1 MQPQQEEDDFPAEF
15 DELLMTDV
23 NTASEPGKPAAPA
36 APDPAEQTTPESATS
51 GTEDSAATSDPAVP
65 AENFTASDLAPE
77 SSTQA
82 ASNPAV
88 TSENFTASDLADSA
102 SNLTQAAAEAGDS
115 TTEIL
120 TLEEDA
126 SANANGPI
134 SAEDSAVTSDPAVPT
149 ENFTANDLAPATDPA
164 METAKISD
172 ADTDPAETLDL
183 AEDGSITETE
193 DGSTAETKDDS
204 VTEAADDST
213 AEATDE
219 AITDLA
225 DLPEEGTDSEPR
237 DTSHDTLRQTKM
249 DIRSHAGR
257 QYAQMHAERAARR
270 WQKEAETEP
279 YAIVKDTCYY
289 TALEDENTVRGNF
302 SKKRYKD
309 DVLPQAEPVSYEDSE
324 WYQSFASA
332 EDPWG
337 DYVEPTKKKQGVSH
351 KTWFVILWLII
362 FWPVGLILMWAR
374 KKFPLAVRIIITII
388 IAAGLAGEVF
398 FLSQYGAELYN
409 DMMNQ
414 NGSNITAQTPDQDSD
429 TQEPSSSG
437 DTESEQKA
445 LDRAK
450 EYLSNLPLSH
460 DGMVT
465 QLEFDGY
472 SNADAT
478 YAADNCGANW
488 NEQAARM
495 ANQLLTTGSYTRATM
510 IEELKSNGFTD
521 DQAAYGADA
530 AKLK

>member
-1 MQPQQEEDDFPAEF
+1 
-15 DELLMTDV
+15 
-23 NTASEPGKPAAPA
+23 
-36 APDPAEQTTPESATS
+36 
-51 GTEDSAATSDPAVP
+51 
-65 AENFTASDLAPE
+65 
-77 SSTQA
+77 
-82 ASNPAV
+82 
-88 TSENFTASDLADSA
+88 
-102 SNLTQAAAEAGDS
+102 
-115 TTEIL
+115 
-120 TLEEDA
+120 
-126 SANANGPI
+126 
-134 SAEDSAVTSDPAVPT
+134 
-149 ENFTANDLAPATDPA
+149 

-309 DVLPQAEPVSYEDSE
+309 DALPAGNWSPMKTANRTSG
-324 WYQSFASA
+324 FCLGGG
-332 EDPWG
+332 PWG
-337 DYVEPTKKKQGVSH
+337 DYVTDQKKQGVSH

-398 FLSQYGAELYN
+398 FLSQYGA
-409 DMMNQ
+409 
-414 NGSNITAQTPDQDSD
+414 IRT
-429 TQEPSSSG
+429 
-437 DTESEQKA
+437 
-445 LDRAK
+445 
-450 EYLSNLPLSH
+450 
-460 DGMVT
+460 
-465 QLEFDGY
+465 
-472 SNADAT
+472 
-478 YAADNCGANW
+478 
-488 NEQAARM
+488 
-495 ANQLLTTGSYTRATM
+495 TM
-510 IEELKSNGFTD
+510 IR
-521 DQAAYGADA
+521 
-530 AKLK
+530 

>member
-309 DVLPQAEPVSYEDSE
+309 DVLPQA
-324 WYQSFASA
+324 
-332 EDPWG
+332 
-337 DYVEPTKKKQGVSH
+337 
-351 KTWFVILWLII
+351 
-362 FWPVGLILMWAR
+362 
-374 KKFPLAVRIIITII
+374 
-388 IAAGLAGEVF
+388 
-398 FLSQYGAELYN
+398 
-409 DMMNQ
+409 
-414 NGSNITAQTPDQDSD
+414 
-429 TQEPSSSG
+429 
-437 DTESEQKA
+437 
-445 LDRAK
+445 
-450 EYLSNLPLSH
+450 
-460 DGMVT
+460 
-465 QLEFDGY
+465 
-472 SNADAT
+472 
-478 YAADNCGANW
+478 
-488 NEQAARM
+488 
-495 ANQLLTTGSYTRATM
+495 
-510 IEELKSNGFTD
+510 
-521 DQAAYGADA
+521 
-530 AKLK
+530 

>member
-1 MQPQQEEDDFPAEF
+1 
-15 DELLMTDV
+15 
-23 NTASEPGKPAAPA
+23 
-36 APDPAEQTTPESATS
+36 
-51 GTEDSAATSDPAVP
+51 
-65 AENFTASDLAPE
+65 
-77 SSTQA
+77 
-82 ASNPAV
+82 
-88 TSENFTASDLADSA
+88 
-102 SNLTQAAAEAGDS
+102 
-115 TTEIL
+115 
-120 TLEEDA
+120 
-126 SANANGPI
+126 
-134 SAEDSAVTSDPAVPT
+134 
-149 ENFTANDLAPATDPA
+149 
-164 METAKISD
+164 METAKTSD

-213 AEATDE
+213 EEATDE

-324 WYQSFASA
+324 WYQGFASA

-337 DYVEPTKKKQGVSH
+337 DYVEPTEKKQGVSH
-351 KTWFVILWLII
+351 KTWYVILWLFI

-374 KKFPLAVRIIITII
+374 KKFPLAVRIIITLI
-388 IAAGLAGEVF
+388 IAAGLAGEA
-398 FLSQYGAELYN
+398 FLFSQYGTALL
-409 DMMNQ
+409 DGTIDL

-437 DTESEQKA
+437 DTESQQKA

-472 SNADAT
+472 SSADAT

>member
-1 MQPQQEEDDFPAEF
+1 M
-15 DELLMTDV
+15 
-23 NTASEPGKPAAPA
+23 
-36 APDPAEQTTPESATS
+36 
-51 GTEDSAATSDPAVP
+51 
-65 AENFTASDLAPE
+65 
-77 SSTQA
+77 
-82 ASNPAV
+82 
-88 TSENFTASDLADSA
+88 
-102 SNLTQAAAEAGDS
+102 
-115 TTEIL
+115 
-120 TLEEDA
+120 
-126 SANANGPI
+126 
-134 SAEDSAVTSDPAVPT
+134 
-149 ENFTANDLAPATDPA
+149 
-164 METAKISD
+164 
-172 ADTDPAETLDL
+172 
-183 AEDGSITETE
+183 
-193 DGSTAETKDDS
+193 
-204 VTEAADDST
+204 
-213 AEATDE
+213 
-219 AITDLA
+219 
-225 DLPEEGTDSEPR
+225 
-237 DTSHDTLRQTKM
+237 
-249 DIRSHAGR
+249 
-257 QYAQMHAERAARR
+257 
-270 WQKEAETEP
+270 
-279 YAIVKDTCYY
+279 
-289 TALEDENTVRGNF
+289 
-302 SKKRYKD
+302 
-309 DVLPQAEPVSYEDSE
+309 
-324 WYQSFASA
+324 
-332 EDPWG
+332 
-337 DYVEPTKKKQGVSH
+337 
-351 KTWFVILWLII
+351 ILWLII

-437 DTESEQKA
+437 DTESQQKA

>member
-23 NTASEPGKPAAPA
+23 NTASEPGKPAAPT

-51 GTEDSAATSDPAVP
+51 GTEDSAATSDPA
-65 AENFTASDLAPE
+65 ENS
-77 SSTQA
+77 
-82 ASNPAV
+82 
-88 TSENFTASDLADSA
+88 TASDLADSA

-126 SANANGPI
+126 PANANGPI
-134 SAEDSAVTSDPAVPT
+134 SAEDSAVTSDPAENFTASDLAPESSTQAASNPTVPT

-324 WYQSFASA
+324 WYQGFASA

-437 DTESEQKA
+437 DTESQQKA

>member
-36 APDPAEQTTPESATS
+36 APDPAEQMTPESATS
-51 GTEDSAATSDPAVP
+51 GTEDSAATSDPAV
-65 AENFTASDLAPE
+65 
-77 SSTQA
+77 
-82 ASNPAV
+82 
-88 TSENFTASDLADSA
+88 TSEDSTASDLADSA

-126 SANANGPI
+126 PANANGPI

-149 ENFTANDLAPATDPA
+149 ENFTASEPEPATDPA

-193 DGSTAETKDDS
+193 EGSTAETKDDS

-324 WYQSFASA
+324 WYQGFASA

-337 DYVEPTKKKQGVSH
+337 DYVEPTEKKQGVSH
-351 KTWFVILWLII
+351 KTWYVILWLFI

-374 KKFPLAVRIIITII
+374 KKFPLAVRIIITLI
-388 IAAGLAGEVF
+388 IAAGLAGEA
-398 FLSQYGAELYN
+398 FLFSQYGTALL
-409 DMMNQ
+409 DGTIDL

-437 DTESEQKA
+437 DTESQQKA